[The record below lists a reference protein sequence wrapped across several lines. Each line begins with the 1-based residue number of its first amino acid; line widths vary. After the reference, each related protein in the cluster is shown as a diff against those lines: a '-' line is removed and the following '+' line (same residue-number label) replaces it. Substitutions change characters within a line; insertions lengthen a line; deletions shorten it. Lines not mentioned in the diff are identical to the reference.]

1 MRAASHCVLIVFIII
16 LFLSA
21 ASFVRAETQ
30 QAGINA
36 RGIVE
41 SAEISGIDEDEISQ
55 DIRDAVRK
63 LAGKP
68 FDQQTADDLIQRIQ
82 TEKPEFVATTR
93 LLAGDQADRLKVVF
107 LVEKISPEGSS
118 EGNVNS
124 RYMVERVEIQGFDES
139 KLSQSIRDNIKKLIG
154 EKLDQNK
161 ANEIQHRLEDELK
174 PRHYVVKRVVK
185 GSDRQHIVV
194 IYEIRNV
201 RWIPFIAQPP
211 QRILYHS
218 KQNFSA
224 VVNAPIPIGDG
235 TRLLLGIADDQ
246 DQLIERF
253 AGFQLGFETTRVAT
267 NRLGFALRYAR
278 YHERWQPSTVSAGP
292 TSVYRERNTFEP
304 SVTFAFDP
312 RLRLTA
318 GLSTSELQMQY
329 PSIRQANANAAVA
342 SLTFEHAWKRPGDE
356 RHSVRANYELRSGN
370 HNIDSDFIYTRH
382 FARGEYVYGHGKQQL
397 LLSFLAG
404 RIAGSAPLFER
415 FSLGDTSTLRGWNK
429 FDIAPLGG
437 NRVVHATVQYGLG
450 GVHIGTRNG
459 SSHVSIDFDFHV
471 FYDVGAVGDH
481 GSPIQAK
488 HSVGFGIGPSDSFFM
503 GLGFPIRS
511 GHVEPAFMMGFRF

>member
-1 MRAASHCVLIVFIII
+1 MRAASHLLLIVLLISPQS
-16 LFLSA
+16 L
-21 ASFVRAETQ
+21 VRAETQ

-41 SAEISGIDEDEISQ
+41 SAEISGIDENEISQ
-55 DIRDAVRK
+55 EIRDAVRR

-82 TEKPEFVATTR
+82 TEKPQLIATTR
-93 LLAGDQADRLKVVF
+93 LLPGDQPDRLKVVF
-107 LVEKISPEGSS
+107 LIEMISPGAGG

-124 RYMVERVEIQGFDES
+124 RYMVERVEIQNFDES
-139 KLSQSIRDNIKKLIG
+139 RLSQSIRDEIKKLIG
-154 EKLDQNK
+154 EKLDQTK
-161 ANEIQHRLEDELK
+161 ANDIQQRIEDELK
-174 PRHYVVKRVVK
+174 PKHYVIKRVVK

-194 IYEIRNV
+194 VYEIRNV

-211 QRILYHS
+211 QHLLYHS

-224 VVNAPIPIGDG
+224 VVTAPIPLGDG
-235 TRLLLGIADDQ
+235 VRLLLGAADDQ

-267 NRLGFALRYAR
+267 NRLGFALRYSR
-278 YHERWQPSTVSAGP
+278 YHERWQPSTVAGDT
-292 TSVYRERNTFEP
+292 TSIYRDRNTFEP

-329 PSIRQANANAAVA
+329 PEIHRANANAVVG
-342 SLTFEHAWKRPGDE
+342 SLTFDHAWKRPDDV
-356 RHSVRANYELRSGN
+356 RHSLRASYEIRAGN
-370 HNIDSDFIYTRH
+370 HNLDSDFIYTRQL
-382 FARGEYVYGHGKQQL
+382 AQGEYVYGHGKQQL

-404 RIAGSAPLFER
+404 RIGGNAPLFER
-415 FSLGDTSTLRGWNK
+415 FSLGNTSTLRGWNK
-429 FDIAPLGG
+429 FDIAPFGG
-437 NRVVHATVQYGLG
+437 NRVVHATMQYGVG
-450 GVHIGTRNG
+450 GVRIGTRNG
-459 SSHVSIDFDFHV
+459 GRHASIDFDFQL

-488 HSVGFGIGPSDSFFM
+488 HSVGFGIGPTDGFFI

-511 GHVEPAFMMGFRF
+511 GVTPVFMTGFRF

>member
-1 MRAASHCVLIVFIII
+1 MRVVSYWVLIIF
-16 LFLSA
+16 FLSTQ
-21 ASFVRAETQ
+21 SFVRAEAQ

-41 SAEISGIDEDEISQ
+41 SAEISGIGEDEISQ

-82 TEKPEFVATTR
+82 TEKPEVVATTR
-93 LLAGDQADRLKVVF
+93 LLPGGQPDQLKVIF
-107 LVEKISPEGSS
+107 LIEKINAEAGS

-124 RYMVERVEIQGFDES
+124 RYMVERVEIQGYDES
-139 KLSQSIRDNIKKLIG
+139 KLSQSVRDDIKKLIG

-174 PRHYVVKRVVK
+174 PQHYVVKRVVK

-194 IYEIRNV
+194 VYEIRNV
-201 RWIPFIAQPP
+201 RWIPFIALPP
-211 QRILYHS
+211 QQILYHS

-224 VVNAPIPIGDG
+224 VVNAPIPLGDA
-235 TRLLLGIADDQ
+235 TRLLLGLADDQ

-267 NRLGFALRYAR
+267 NRVGFALRYAR
-278 YHERWQPSTVSAGP
+278 YHERWQPSTVATDP
-292 TSVYRERNTFEP
+292 TSIYRERNTFEP
-304 SVTFAFDP
+304 TVTFAFDP
-312 RLRLTA
+312 RLRVTA

-329 PSIRQANANAAVA
+329 PAIHQTNANAAIA
-342 SLTFEHAWKRPGDE
+342 SLIFEHAWKRPSDE
-356 RHSVRANYELRSGN
+356 RHSIRASYDIRAGSHSL
-370 HNIDSDFIYTRH
+370 DSDFIFARH
-382 FARGEYVYGHGKQQL
+382 LVRGEYVYGHGKQQL
-397 LLSFLAG
+397 LLSSLAG
-404 RIAGSAPLFER
+404 TITGNAPLFER
-415 FSLGDTSTLRGWNK
+415 FSLGDTRTLRGWNK
-429 FDIAPLGG
+429 FDIAPAGG

-450 GVHIGTRNG
+450 AVHIGTRNG

-471 FYDVGAVGDH
+471 FYDVGAVGDR

-511 GHVEPAFMMGFRF
+511 GRVEPAFMMGFRF